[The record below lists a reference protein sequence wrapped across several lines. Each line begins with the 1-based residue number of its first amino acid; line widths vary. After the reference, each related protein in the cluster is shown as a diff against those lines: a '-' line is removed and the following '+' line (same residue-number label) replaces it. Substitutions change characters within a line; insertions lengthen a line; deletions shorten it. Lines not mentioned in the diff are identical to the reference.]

1 MPKREAAA
9 ALWGLPKNW
18 PPKGAHRTAFGRPGA
33 APPPRAAGAG
43 RRAARGLCDG
53 RTDLA
58 GQRGQ
63 GAARPLPAC
72 PLRGGRIAPH
82 PLVGC
87 GGRTAPLLICS
98 GPNREQVS
106 DRAIEG
112 SGEAGVSLK
121 VLYLDQNLH
130 MLQPGWDSAALP
142 IVLSRVEA

>member
-1 MPKREAAA
+1 MLGLAAWMPKREAAA

-18 PPKGAHRTAFGRPGA
+18 PPKGAHRTAFGHPGA

-72 PLRGGRIAPH
+72 PPPWRSHRASL
-82 PLVGC
+82 C
-87 GGRTAPLLICS
+87 SSLLW
-98 GPNREQVS
+98 PNREQVS

>member
-72 PLRGGRIAPH
+72 PLRGGRIAP
-82 PLVGC
+82 
-87 GGRTAPLLICS
+87 LLICS

-130 MLQPGWDSAALP
+130 MLQPEWDSAALP